1 MKKMRILL
9 LMPLLFWIAIQI
21 LNYAS
26 KPPTVL
32 GVVDGKLAECADKPS
47 SVCSQSVAGQHK
59 IEPLAYTTS
68 SDEAWDALRA
78 VVDRM
83 PGATVIESTDDYLRY
98 EFRTMLMRYVD
109 DVEFLNSP
117 ADSLIHIR
125 SASRIG
131 HSDLGANRKRVER
144 VRSAL
149 SRQLES
155 GAN

>member
-9 LMPLLFWIAIQI
+9 LMPLLFWIGIQI
-21 LNYAS
+21 LNYVA
-26 KPPTVL
+26 KPTTAL
-32 GVVDGKLAECADKPS
+32 GVVEGKLAKCADKPN
-47 SVCSQSVAGQHK
+47 SVCSQAVTGQHK
-59 IEPLAYTTS
+59 IEPLAYATS
-68 SDEAWDALRA
+68 PDAAWDALRA
-78 VVDRM
+78 VVNQI
-83 PGATVIESTDDYLRY
+83 PGATVIESTDDYLRF

-117 ADSLIHIR
+117 ADSLIHVR

-155 GAN
+155 GGN